1 MSIFSR
7 MNDIINSNINA
18 MLDKAED
25 PEKIVRLIIQEM
37 EDTLV
42 QVRSAA
48 ARAIADRKELERRI
62 ATVSADEA
70 EWRRKAELAVSKNRD
85 DLARAA
91 LAERARV
98 SDALSVLKQQHG
110 DVVDGLEKLNGDI
123 AALQEKL
130 ADARNRQK
138 SLQVRHRTASH
149 RLEVRRRIA
158 DERIDDALGRFE
170 YFERKME
177 YMEGKVESYDLG
189 KKRGLDDEF
198 TDLESNDQVEQELA
212 SLKQRMGARDGAHA
226 GKSE

>member
-1 MSIFSR
+1 

-42 QVRSAA
+42 QVRSAS
-48 ARAIADRKELERRI
+48 ARAIADRKQLERRI
-62 ATVSADEA
+62 AIASSDET
-70 EWRRKAELAVSKNRD
+70 EWRRRAELAVSKERD

-98 SDALSVLKQQHG
+98 SAALGGLKEQHE
-110 DVVDGLEKLNGDI
+110 DVAGGLEKLNDDI
-123 AALQEKL
+123 AVLQEKL
-130 ADARNRQK
+130 ADAKHRQK
-138 SLQVRHRTASH
+138 SLQVRRETASH

-170 YFERKME
+170 YCERKME
-177 YMEGKVESYDLG
+177 HMEGKVEAYDLG
-189 KKRGLDDEF
+189 NSRGLSDEF
-198 TDLESNDQVEQELA
+198 ATLESNDQVEQDLAEL
-212 SLKQRMGARDGAHA
+212 KERMGATASADA
-226 GKSE
+226 GSE